1 MFTFSVFLIVLAL
14 IFVTKGVVIVQQA
27 EVVIIERL
35 GKFHRV
41 LESGFNFIVPV
52 IDAPRAIDWKVT
64 QKDFSGV
71 TYSAIQKRTK
81 IDLREAVYDFPR
93 QNVITKDNVSISINA
108 LLYFQIIDP
117 KSAVYEIQNLPEA
130 IEKLT
135 QTNLRNLVGQL
146 DLDES
151 LVSRDKINHELR
163 AILDDATNKWGVKV
177 NRVELQDII
186 PPNDI
191 QSAMEKQM
199 KAERDRRAAILE
211 AEGLKKSA
219 VLKAEGEKEAAI
231 NRAEGDKQANIL
243 RAEGVAQARIL
254 EADGEKEA
262 IQRIINALADKG
274 QPDKYLIAMKYLD
287 TMKAITSGK
296 DNKVVYMPYEAT
308 GILSSVDG
316 IKQMFDST
324 K

>member
-1 MFTFSVFLIVLAL
+1 MFSFTLFLIVLA
-14 IFVTKGVVIVQQA
+14 IIIVAKGVIIVQQA
-27 EVVIIERL
+27 EVVIVERL
-35 GKFHRV
+35 GKFDRV
-41 LESGFNFIVPV
+41 LESGFNFIIP
-52 IDAPRAIDWKVT
+52 IIEAPRAIDWKVT
-64 QKDFSGV
+64 QRGFDGS
-71 TYSAIQKRTK
+71 TYSVIQKRTR

-93 QNVITKDNVSISINA
+93 QNVITKDNASISINA
-108 LLYFQIIDP
+108 LLYFQIVDP

-186 PPNDI
+186 PPSDI
-191 QSAMEKQM
+191 QTAMEKQM

-211 AEGLKKSA
+211 AEGMKKSA

-231 NRAEGDKQANIL
+231 NRAEGEKQANIL

-262 IQRIINALADKG
+262 IERIINALADKG
-274 QPDKYLIAMKYLD
+274 QPDKYLIAMKYLE
-287 TMKAITSGK
+287 TMKNITSGQN
-296 DNKVVYMPYEAT
+296 NKVVYMPYEAT

-316 IKQMFDST
+316 IKQMLDSN